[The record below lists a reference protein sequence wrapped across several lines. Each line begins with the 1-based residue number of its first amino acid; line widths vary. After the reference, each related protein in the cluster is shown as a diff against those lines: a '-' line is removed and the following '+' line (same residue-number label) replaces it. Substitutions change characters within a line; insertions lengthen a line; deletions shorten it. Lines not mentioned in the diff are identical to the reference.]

1 MSDSFLSLFEHFN
14 SSDSFLTEES
24 QDNIMINEF
33 SIDNT
38 NKIKNNSYHEL
49 IIDHIDSFSFF
60 NEQNNFAEEKL
71 NEFNLNL
78 SILSTNYNT
87 KNSFII
93 HKKRKKHDKFA
104 LDNIKRKILNHY
116 FIFLTNIINTIISFI
131 FNKEENKQKIQ
142 FLTIKYDFRNIKFN
156 KKIFN
161 SLRNEKTIKDVF
173 LNYPNNKNKNSK
185 KRNEEIM
192 HYIINKNNN
201 IINNI
206 LAKLCFE
213 FINIYYNNE
222 RKINLSKYGLN
233 VTIYL
238 QKIKLFQDL
247 LNANKSNDKK
257 ENQIYSENM
266 EKCIQEYYIRK
277 APYFRVK

>member
-38 NKIKNNSYHEL
+38 NKIKDNSYHEL
-49 IIDHIDSFSFF
+49 IIDHIDSFCFF
-60 NEQNNFAEEKL
+60 NEQNNFAEDKL

-161 SLRNEKTIKDVF
+161 SLRNEKTIKEVF

-238 QKIKLFQDL
+238 QKINLFQDL
-247 LNANKSNDKK
+247 LKANKSNDKK